1 VPRRPE
7 RPASILLELYVLSQI
22 GGTLL
27 RSELEA
33 AGVEVDSFGFVST
46 IAILEPPTPSQLAA
60 ELGLPL
66 TTVSDSVQRL
76 VDRGY
81 VRREPN
87 PADGRSIL
95 IHLTDRG
102 RAMARDASPAV
113 RAAQRRIA
121 AELDRPIEDVRATLD
136 DLRRAMRAAVEQQQ
150 DTPKP

>member
-1 VPRRPE
+1 MPRRPD
-7 RPASILLELYVLSQI
+7 RPASILLELYVLSQL

-27 RSELEA
+27 RAELEA

-81 VRREPN
+81 VRRERN
-87 PADGRSIL
+87 PEDGRSFL
-95 IHLTDRG
+95 IHLTDAG

-121 AELDRPIEDVRATLD
+121 AQLDRPIGEVRAL
-136 DLRRAMRAAVEQQQ
+136 LEELERAMRTAVEKQQRN
-150 DTPKP
+150 